1 MNLAFG
7 WLWIT
12 LGFASGLLLGLFF
25 HRDDWLGGYASF
37 RRRMLRLGHIAA
49 VALGAINILFAL
61 TVERTDLAGWERSV
75 AAWGFLVGGAS
86 MPLVCALTAWLKPL
100 RTLFAIPVACLLTAA
115 ITVVRGVL

>member
-25 HRDDWLGGYASF
+25 HRDDWLGGYGSF
-37 RRRMLRLGHIAA
+37 ARRMLRLGHIAA

-61 TVERTDLAGWERSV
+61 TIERAALADWERAV
-75 AAWGFLVGGAS
+75 AAWGFVIGGVS
-86 MPLVCALTAWLKPL
+86 MPLVCVLTAWS
-100 RTLFAIPVACLLTAA
+100 RAFRMLFCIPVASLLTVAV
-115 ITVVRGVL
+115 TMVRGFM